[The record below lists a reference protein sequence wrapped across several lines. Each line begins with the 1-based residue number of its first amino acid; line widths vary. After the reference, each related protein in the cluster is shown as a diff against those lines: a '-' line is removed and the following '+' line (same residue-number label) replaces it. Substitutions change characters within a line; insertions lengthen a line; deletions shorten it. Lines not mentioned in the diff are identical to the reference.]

1 MKRRKEIILAL
12 MLLSLFTPHLAGAQ
26 RTWDTGSDLSMCLK
40 SVEEIRLY
48 LAGGDDTP
56 IGPGYGKSP
65 IRMPTAYLDGY
76 TFTLADSSHPG
87 YLLQLLDADGVV
99 AYETFVPA
107 GTTTVVLPSTL
118 SGDYE
123 LRLVTSTFYFYGYI
137 TL

>member
-1 MKRRKEIILAL
+1 MNKCRFFIILL
-12 MLLSLFTPHLAGAQ
+12 FGLCLLPSMAQ
-26 RTWDTGSDLSMCLK
+26 TQIGLGVGIVDPTQGNGNHPR
-40 SVEEIRLY
+40 
-48 LAGGDDTP
+48 TP
-56 IGPGYGKSP
+56 IKPVY
-65 IRMPTAYLDGY
+65 ITQDDYEITLPTLGCDI
-76 TFTLADSSHPG
+76 T
-87 YLLQLLDADGVV
+87 LQLLDEGGEV

>member
-1 MKRRKEIILAL
+1 MRAECEQVQSGPRIP
-12 MLLSLFTPHLAGAQ
+12 MTHVP
-26 RTWDTGSDLSMCLK
+26 TGSTHSGNPKAPVQL
-40 SVEEIRLY
+40 LY
-48 LAGGDDTP
+48 IEQDDYTLTLP
-56 IGPGYGKSP
+56 ALGYS
-65 IRMPTAYLDGY
+65 
-76 TFTLADSSHPG
+76 FTLR
-87 YLLQLLDADGVV
+87 LLDADGVV